1 MPKGTENH
9 GASTQKYREL
19 LNYFYQKLFGLVEC
33 KNKSVETLW
42 LLSCRLQYTSITW
55 ICFAKKKKITDTELI
70 GNALLSTSPVLLSSY
85 IKKFNL
91 HLFIVLLFELR
102 NLDLPLFHNS
112 KHSLFK
118 ICGYK
123 GLEWPFL
130 LYEKVYFVENLVS
143 FYLMLNTRKNR
154 VLCQSVLPFFSPK
167 QSNSQMT
174 VSPQFFLPS

>member
-1 MPKGTENH
+1 MMVLLLKNIANYWTIFTRNYLDWSNAKTNPSKLSGSFH
-9 GASTQKYREL
+9 VDCSTQAL
-19 LNYFYQKLFGLVEC
+19 PDFV
-33 KNKSVETLW
+33 
-42 LLSCRLQYTSITW
+42 LQ
-55 ICFAKKKKITDTELI
+55 KKKKITDTELI

-91 HLFIVLLFELR
+91 HLFLVLLFELR

-112 KHSLFK
+112 KHSLFR

-130 LYEKVYFVENLVS
+130 LYEKVYFVENLFS

-154 VLCQSVLPFFSPK
+154 VLCQLVLLFCSPK
-167 QSNSQMT
+167 QSNCQMT